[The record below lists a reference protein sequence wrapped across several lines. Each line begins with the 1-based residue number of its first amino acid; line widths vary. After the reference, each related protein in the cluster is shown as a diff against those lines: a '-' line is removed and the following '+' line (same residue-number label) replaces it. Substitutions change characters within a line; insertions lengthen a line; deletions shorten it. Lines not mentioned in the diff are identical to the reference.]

1 MGQKFDI
8 RIRFMSRKRSYGGS
22 GNAEIG
28 FFAVMAV
35 DIVRESRLL
44 LYEFEGTSSW
54 NEVESTLVTLSVTC
68 DHRSRPSLFR
78 GQEPRSRDSNLP
90 DSRRSDVECP
100 GGFTFPSHMTVQ
112 GIALLRKHR

>member
-1 MGQKFDI
+1 MGRKFDI

-44 LYEFEGTSSW
+44 LYEFEGTSSR
-54 NEVESTLVTLSVTC
+54 NEVESTLVTLEC
-68 DHRSRPSLFR
+68 D
-78 GQEPRSRDSNLP
+78 
-90 DSRRSDVECP
+90 
-100 GGFTFPSHMTVQ
+100 M
-112 GIALLRKHR
+112 